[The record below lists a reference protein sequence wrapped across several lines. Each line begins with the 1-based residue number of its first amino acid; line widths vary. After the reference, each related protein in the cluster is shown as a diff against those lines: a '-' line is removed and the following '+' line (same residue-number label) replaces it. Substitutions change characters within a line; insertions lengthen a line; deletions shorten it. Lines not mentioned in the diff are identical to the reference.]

1 MSECSICLDKINKD
15 SIFLDCNHSYHYECI
30 NTWIKIKPIC
40 PLCRK
45 ILICKFRIYY
55 KKYFFLK
62 KYKIL
67 EINNNTVN
75 IYNINTKNK
84 LIVNPTFNN
93 NINNNTS
100 NNIFDNNIFDNNILK
115 KNEYLGELLESFEIN
130 NIKIIKYNY
139 KYKNFSFIFKSMKNY
154 IFFSKRNNLLLIFN
168 ILKQKIQTI
177 QNIY

>member
-45 ILICKFRIYY
+45 ILICKFRIYH
-55 KKYFFLK
+55 KKYFFFK

-67 EINNNTVN
+67 EINNNNVN

-100 NNIFDNNIFDNNILK
+100 NNIFDNNILK

-130 NIKIIKYNY
+130 NLKIIKY
-139 KYKNFSFIFKSMKNY
+139 KYNSKLFILNFKNNTFYN
-154 IFFSKRNNLLLIFN
+154 FFCKKDNLLLIFN
-168 ILKQKIQTI
+168 ILKQNI
-177 QNIY
+177 QNIYQN